1 MLRISFDFINLLL
14 ELIGTKYTFN
24 LKFSIYCE
32 WYFQGFMKL
41 QAL

>member
-14 ELIGTKYTFN
+14 ELTGTKYTFN
-24 LKFSIYCE
+24 LKTIYCE
-32 WYFQGFMKL
+32 WYFQRFVKL